1 MAQTITFSQA
11 SYVIDPPSAGTGLV
25 ATNTVEKL
33 YNPITDNI
41 EAKSSYLLQ
50 NYGSTTVTNL
60 TLNGEASTAPGLNV
74 SFEDK
79 VTTVPNVKDS
89 LFTFGTARDTLVI
102 GSSVGNTANM
112 GNGND
117 TVTVNFTSTNDTF
130 NLGSGSDQV
139 VFGGA
144 ISNTVVN
151 LGSDSVKDE
160 VHLAAGAPLG
170 VRITG
175 ADSSDVLF
183 IGTTQYNYQTST
195 ATGSIWVNPS
205 DPSDTKNFS

>member
-11 SYVIDPPSAGTGLV
+11 SYFIDPPSAGTGLV

-41 EAKSSYLLQ
+41 EEKSSYLLQ

-79 VTTVPNVKDS
+79 ATTVPNVKDS
-89 LFTFGTARDTLVI
+89 QFTFGTARDTLVI
-102 GSSVGNTANM
+102 GSSVSNTANM

-117 TVTVNFTSTNDTF
+117 SVTVNFTSTNDTF

-160 VHLAAGAPLG
+160 VRLAAGPSLG

-183 IGTTQYNYQTST
+183 IGTTQYNWDSNT
-195 ATGSIWVNPS
+195 ATGSTWVNPS
-205 DPSDTKNFS
+205 NPSDTKNFS